1 MWLELP
7 AETIGVHALQYRGD
21 APLVSDNLPD
31 DFVAPGRLQRHGGI
45 AVAAATGRRRPL
57 GTIQCANQG
66 MDVVRP
72 QSGTVWLGADCGRTP
87 GLGLSGVE
95 GSSTQGSRMVHAKV
109 AYAVAGGRLGP
120 GFAVVDSGGRA
131 PGAVPVDDR
140 KIPGAAGVAGGGC
153 SPSRAGVALRGR
165 GVARLSARA
174 WESAER
180 GKHVLVDP
188 SAHDDHAGL
197 GRHFIERLTPTNGPK
212 PFLLSA
218 YSEHCMRFPLHE

>member
-7 AETIGVHALQYRGD
+7 AEAIGVHALQYRGH
-21 APLVSDNLPD
+21 APFVSANEPD
-31 DFVAPGRLQRHGGI
+31 DFVASGRLQRHGGI
-45 AVAAATGRRRPL
+45 AVAAAAGRRRPFD
-57 GTIQCANQG
+57 TIQRAISG
-66 MDVVRP
+66 LDVVRP
-72 QSGTVWLGADCGRTP
+72 QSGTVRLGADCGRTP

-109 AYAVAGGRLGP
+109 TYAVAGGRCGAD
-120 GFAVVDSGGRA
+120 FAVVDSGGRA

-140 KIPGAAGVAGGGC
+140 KIPGAAGVAGVGC
-153 SPSRAGVALRGR
+153 SPSRVGVALRGR

-197 GRHFIERLTPTNGPK
+197 GRHFVECLTLTRPGVK
-212 PFLLSA
+212 SR
-218 YSEHCMRFPLHE
+218 S